1 MLSILENSVTERGYL
16 DLLASTVPGLPAQF
30 DGSRL
35 PLPGNVWFVGTA
47 NHDETTV
54 GFADKT
60 YDRSHVQELPP
71 RHEAFTARR
80 QGNADPIS
88 YAALEPAF
96 ENARRSHTADIAKA
110 KDFLNH
116 TLRPELAKHGVGWGN
131 RLERQIERFVPVVLE
146 AGGSLTESVDH
157 LVATK
162 LVRKLED
169 KFGTNAD
176 RLEDLALNIELLWD
190 LDGEYPVK
198 TANRLRLEANR
209 LREG

>member
-1 MLSILENSVTERGYL
+1 MTRATGFIDDFGMDTITLAGSLENKLKAMREAGFGQVMLKANDLVGHEGGVDAAVRAVKASGLRVTGFQVLRDFEGLSGHLHGYK
-16 DLLASTVPGLPAQF
+16 V
-30 DGSRL
+30 
-35 PLPGNVWFVGTA
+35 
-47 NHDETTV
+47 
-54 GFADKT
+54 
-60 YDRSHVQELPP
+60 
-71 RHEAFTARR
+71 
-80 QGNADPIS
+80 
-88 YAALEPAF
+88 
-96 ENARRSHTADIAKA
+96 DIAKA